1 MSVCSFRDFR
11 KRPADLSDIA
21 AQVGSVEVLYQR
33 IRELRAAGMDYAA
46 NTIAHEMLD
55 LGLLDDAHGQGAAIL
70 SLPRTAG

>member
-1 MSVCSFRDFR
+1 M
-11 KRPADLSDIA
+11 
-21 AQVGSVEVLYQR
+21 EVLYQR

-55 LGLLDDAHGQGAAIL
+55 LGLLDDAYGQGAAVL